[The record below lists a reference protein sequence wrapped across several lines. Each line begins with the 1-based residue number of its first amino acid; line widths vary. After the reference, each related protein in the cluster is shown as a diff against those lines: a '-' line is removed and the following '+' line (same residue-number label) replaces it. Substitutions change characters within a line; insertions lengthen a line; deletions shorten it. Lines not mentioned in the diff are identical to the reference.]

1 MDANYNENM
10 TKAQCTEFLK
20 TCISLACYRDG
31 SSGGCIRMIDITK
44 DGIERTFTQY
54 SDMVKIDNRQWKS
67 SITKN

>member
-1 MDANYNENM
+1 MFLINENM

-44 DGIERTFTQY
+44 DGIERTFTHY
-54 SDMVKIDNRQWKS
+54 RDMVKIENRQWKS
-67 SITKN
+67 SITKK